1 MDISPKDFLKQRRPN
16 KFSDSIIKEKTN
28 LNRPTL
34 ESHLLNLS
42 SRNEQDI
49 FEQFIV
55 SLCEVEVCPN
65 IKPNTGPAGGGDGKT
80 DAESYPV
87 SADTALSLYIGF
99 EQLKPKRAFAF
110 AISAKK
116 KWEAKLKLDFEK
128 IYEDDRKLDVTYFV
142 TNQYVKADKRK
153 VLEKDLG
160 EKYHTEVHIL
170 DLTWI
175 LQRVFDN
182 KRVELAVTKLGI
194 EGATNDA
201 IDFGP
206 NDTRRRRKIDE
217 LEKEIETETS
227 SGAVNYTTVRD
238 AINVAILSREQEL
251 PRIETEGRIDRAIRL
266 ADQYGTKNQKFMA
279 RYQKCWT
286 AFWYFEDFQMLKNC
300 YNDAQR
306 HALSVGGIDSLEKLS
321 NLHTILMTARDK
333 NKGVISRAFFDSKSK
348 VLLVELK
355 KVAADVNAPSGSLFA
370 RALLAQVSI
379 TNAVRSDTPVD
390 QSLAELETI
399 IDECEGLPGFPFEA
413 VTEIFSIMGGVVG
426 DNDRYDEI
434 FAKIQAQASKR
445 DGEKRSAQMVL
456 ERAKALLLEDKNYKA
471 IQLLGASLLDFNK
484 EETAT
489 EAAYASLLLGVAY
502 ESVGLN
508 WAARIAYI
516 NGASIETTRFYKE
529 DEVSS
534 VQLGLYRAIAN
545 IELRLGRVPQ
555 FLQWFEML
563 QVFISILPEDE
574 WNVDKLEEESF
585 LCDLRLGATILCC
598 SEDANHIALISP
610 VLSRLPLLN
619 SLIAINYRIGRED
632 LYDEQFTQGI
642 KESERHKFLEDW
654 AGQAPQDAV
663 SDKLHYFDDDNA
675 ELSTRVIGCTV
686 VVHFPNN
693 ILNTLTAES
702 ILACVES
709 MLATALI
716 HEGIST
722 EPRFDV
728 FIENNEDDTSYKIDS
743 TVDSQLAI
751 LKAMVPNFNPNSI
764 SSENQGILAQSIQ
777 ELSIHVIS
785 SIVMFKDTQKSL
797 EQIFDKEK
805 AFVRSTGFS
814 SSFIRLAN
822 VIGYSPKYKLSD
834 WRQAKDKPTKPGDA
848 PSEALKKRNPEEV
861 DFRTLK
867 PDEISHDQLSTLSV
881 IRYSLW
887 EQAGWIGA
895 WYGSSPGSDEIP
907 LLALFFSNEEAA
919 SKIMEDWREQ
929 YGSNDE
935 RDAIRVAILRDIDSE
950 YSADYRMGISANM
963 EVANVKGRLV
973 SSVTRIHTMNAES
986 KEPLDMFIAQYKKVG
1001 AYRLTAAV
1009 YGPNGKPMLHKTE
1022 ITKKILIIKTPDEV
1036 GENDPDSVLLG
1047 KTHRP

>member
-516 NGASIETTRFYKE
+516 NGASIETTR
-529 DEVSS
+529 
-534 VQLGLYRAIAN
+534 
-545 IELRLGRVPQ
+545 
-555 FLQWFEML
+555 
-563 QVFISILPEDE
+563 
-574 WNVDKLEEESF
+574 
-585 LCDLRLGATILCC
+585 
-598 SEDANHIALISP
+598 
-610 VLSRLPLLN
+610 
-619 SLIAINYRIGRED
+619 

-751 LKAMVPNFNPNSI
+751 VPNFNPNSI